1 MTVLN
6 SYPAMNGNTL
16 FGNQQ
21 QDSSSVP
28 QWLQSTVTFV
38 YGLLLIFLVIAI
50 IATFIMVFGIRKKLN
65 KSM

>member
-1 MTVLN
+1 
-6 SYPAMNGNTL
+6 MNGNTL